1 MAGTT
6 CGGRRGTRALA
17 IDGGTRPRLRRAD
30 ARTMTKTKERAFL
43 AALAES
49 CNVTYAAQAAG
60 VSTTNI
66 YTRRAKDAKF
76 RASWDRALSIGY
88 AQLELMMLERALHGV
103 EKIVVAR
110 DGSRAVMREYSDRL
124 GLGLLRM
131 HRDNAAIADSDHG
144 PEEVAE
150 AAERI
155 LARLKK
161 IGEQGE
167 AGECPD
173 RPSTVARATVP
184 LPVKRGG
191 VEKKSGAVIRIGLI
205 AWGLAAGRA

>member
-1 MAGTT
+1 VAGTT
-6 CGGRRGTRALA
+6 GGGRRGKKELA
-17 IDGGTRPRLRRAD
+17 VEGGTRPRLRRAD
-30 ARTMTKTKERAFL
+30 ARTMTRAKEKAFL
-43 AALAES
+43 TALAES
-49 CNVTYAAQAAG
+49 CNVKYAAEAAG

-66 YTRRAKDAKF
+66 YVRRAKDAKF
-76 RASWDRALSIGY
+76 RASWDRALAIGY

-103 EKIVVAR
+103 EKIIVAR
-110 DGSRAVMREYSDRL
+110 DGSRSVMREYSDRL

-161 IGEQGE
+161 IGEQG
-167 AGECPD
+167 
-173 RPSTVARATVP
+173 
-184 LPVKRGG
+184 K
-191 VEKKSGAVIRIGLI
+191 VETKSGAGLRIGLI
-205 AWGLAAGRA
+205 AWGLSAGRS